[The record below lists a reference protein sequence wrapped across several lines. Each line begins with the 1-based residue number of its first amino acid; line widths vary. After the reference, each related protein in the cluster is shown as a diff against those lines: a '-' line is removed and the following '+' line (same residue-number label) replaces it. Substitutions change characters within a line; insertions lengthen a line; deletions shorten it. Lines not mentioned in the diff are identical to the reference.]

1 MNYLARQSQNLQIKY
16 YYLLKIHVKSVFI
29 LSGLFFLA
37 IISVSESDALQTDIE
52 RGLFIFVQTTVRNSD
67 GQLVTYLESSKFT
80 DLNLKLLGPF
90 LDFEASRG
98 NDPIINIDGEQYQ
111 VIRRVQSKTF
121 TSDDLVAS
129 TILSNNVDGKLV
141 MLARFAHDGYPV
153 TSGDTLESMWT
164 FVRPVS

>member
-1 MNYLARQSQNLQIKY
+1 MKVGLVLGS
-16 YYLLKIHVKSVFI
+16 
-29 LSGLFFLA
+29 LFFLVV
-37 IISVSESDALQTDIE
+37 ISSINYTSAYQTDLKD
-52 RGLFIFVQTTVRNSD
+52 GLFIFVQTTIRNSD

-80 DLNLKLLGPF
+80 DLNLEKLGPF

-98 NDPIINIDGEQYQ
+98 NDPIITIDGTEYQ

-121 TSDDLVAS
+121 TSEDLVAS
-129 TILSNNVDGKLV
+129 TILSDNQEGKLT

-164 FVRPVS
+164 FIRPIS